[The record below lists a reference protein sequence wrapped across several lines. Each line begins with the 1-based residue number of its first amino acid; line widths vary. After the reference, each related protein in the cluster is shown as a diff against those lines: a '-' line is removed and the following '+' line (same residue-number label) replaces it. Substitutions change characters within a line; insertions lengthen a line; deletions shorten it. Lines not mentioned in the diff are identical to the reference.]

1 MSLKELAPSFYNRMS
16 NLAEAAGSGKKF
28 LEIGCSDGL
37 LEEKLQKK
45 FTSLTGIDTN
55 ASDIEI
61 AGKSG
66 IKNAEFLVADA
77 EKLPFKNSTFDKI
90 ICSEVLEH
98 VDDDAKAIR
107 EMHRVLKAGGKVI
120 ITVPQKKYPFTF
132 DPVNAVLEA
141 LSGKHLPLGVYGY
154 GDKRAYDYMALKRLF
169 EKNGFEI
176 IEERFLSHY
185 FLGLC
190 ENYLSQILQPL
201 VKTDYSN
208 RASSGRAPAI
218 RRDKKPPKALAGI
231 RDFIIAADEKLF
243 RNSRTSIDIMIIA
256 QKKKSGGKK

>member
-16 NLAEAAGSGKKF
+16 NLAEAAGSGKNF

-37 LEEKLQKK
+37 LEEKLQKR
-45 FTSLTGIDTN
+45 FTSLTGIDAN
-55 ASDIEI
+55 SSDIEI
-61 AGKSG
+61 ALNSR
-66 IKNAEFLVADA
+66 IKNARFLVADA
-77 EKLPFKNSTFDKI
+77 EKLPFKGNSFDRI

-98 VDDDAKAIR
+98 VDDDAAAVK
-107 EMHRVLKAGGKVI
+107 EMHRVLKADGKII
-120 ITVPQKKYPFTF
+120 ITVPQKNYPFTF

-141 LSGKHLPLGVYGY
+141 LSGRHLPLGVYGY
-154 GDKRAYDYMALKRLF
+154 GDKRAYDYMALKKLF

-185 FLGLC
+185 LLGLC

-208 RASSGRAPAI
+208 KASSGKAPII
-218 RRDKKPPKALAGI
+218 RRDKKPPKALAKI
-231 RDFIIAADEKLF
+231 RDFIISADEGLF
-243 RNSRTSIDIMIIA
+243 SNSRTSIDIMLIA
-256 QKKKSGGKK
+256 RKKKTGDKK

>member
-1 MSLKELAPSFYNRMS
+1 MSLKELAPSFYNRMR
-16 NLAEAAGSGKKF
+16 NLVSAAGSGKKF

-37 LEEKLQKK
+37 LEERLQRR
-45 FTSLTGIDTN
+45 FTSLTGIDAN

-61 AGKSG
+61 AMQSG
-66 IKNAEFLVADA
+66 IKNAKFLVADA

-90 ICSEVLEH
+90 VCSEVLEH
-98 VDDDAKAIR
+98 VDDDAAAVK
-107 EMHRVLKAGGKVI
+107 EMHRVLKTDGKII
-120 ITVPQKKYPFTF
+120 ITVPQKNYPFTF

-141 LSGKHLPLGVYGY
+141 LSGRHLPLGVYGY
-154 GDKRAYDYMALKRLF
+154 GDKRAYDYGTLRNLF

-185 FLGLC
+185 FLGAC

-208 RASSGRAPAI
+208 KASSGRAPII
-218 RRDKKPPKALAGI
+218 RRDKKPPKALAKI
-231 RDFIIAADEKLF
+231 RDFIIAADERLF
-243 RNSRTSIDIMIIA
+243 SNSRTSIDIMLIA
-256 QKKKSGGKK
+256 SKKKSGGRK

>member
-16 NLAEAAGSGKKF
+16 NLAEAAGSGKKL

-55 ASDIEI
+55 SSDIEI
-61 AGKSG
+61 ARKSG
-66 IKNAEFLVADA
+66 IKNAKFLVANA
-77 EKLPFKNSTFDKI
+77 EKLPFKSSTFDKI

-107 EMHRVLKAGGKVI
+107 EMRRVLKGSGEAI
-120 ITVPQKKYPFTF
+120 ITVPQKNYPFTF
-132 DPVNAVLEA
+132 DPINAVLET
-141 LSGKHLPLGVYGY
+141 LFRRHLPLGVYGY
-154 GDKRAYDYMALKRLF
+154 GDKRAYGYAELKKLF

-176 IEERFLSHY
+176 IEIRFLSHY
-185 FLGLC
+185 LLGLC
-190 ENYLSQILQPL
+190 ENYLSQIFQPL

-208 RASSGRAPAI
+208 KAKFGKAPAI
-218 RRDKKPPKALAGI
+218 RRDKKPPKALARI
-231 RDFIIAADEKLF
+231 RDFIISADEKLF
-243 RNSRTSIDIMIIA
+243 KNSRTSIDIMIIA
-256 QKKKSGGKK
+256 RKKKSGGKK